1 MKGKV
6 GVSRETVEK
15 DLKKMS
21 DIVLNE
27 LVRPEEHGLII
38 SEKKPAWVPQPG
50 WRWDHQRG
58 GIVISFN
65 LRNLKDKDDA
75 IIRT

>member
-1 MKGKV
+1 MTIRFSNGTVASFRASGTEPKFKYYIEMKGKV

-38 SEKKPAWVPQPG
+38 SEKKPA
-50 WRWDHQRG
+50 
-58 GIVISFN
+58 
-65 LRNLKDKDDA
+65 
-75 IIRT
+75 